1 MARFGRPVR
10 SAASSSGSAHRCVTP
25 KQRLTPPV
33 PALDPIKRERGWLF
47 AGIWLGL
54 TLLHVSPA
62 GAQPTDALR
71 TPTDPPSDAQPAAVP
86 SLPVRQPPANYV
98 GDLSCSSTSCHGS
111 PVARPSEGRRS
122 EGAAR
127 IWLGETT
134 PILASQRAIA
144 GADRRREHPGDP
156 HAHAWRRLIDVKY
169 QTMLRAASGREDRAV
184 DPAVAARC
192 AACHDPLG
200 LARQTSLQTAPED
213 PNFSRHG
220 IGCETCH
227 GPASQWLH
235 LHYQHGIDRAT
246 LRSAGMIDTKDV
258 LVRARLCSTCHI
270 GSPQHDLDHD
280 LMAVGHPPLQFEL
293 TAYHAAIRNPHWDD
307 AGRRR
312 EQPTYEAQLW
322 TAGRLAAAEASL
334 HLLAHRAQK
343 ATLLKDKS
351 LNNTRENI
359 LATAWPPWAEH
370 NCLACHQSLRPVWG
384 FATVGSPRP
393 RQPGTLRQGVPLQ
406 SWNRALVPELL
417 ARLASRDPSAASR
430 FVTAYTELVYVMEA
444 DWIPD
449 PAEVARRAAASQEA
463 FAAAMAAIA
472 PEDSWGSAQAP
483 CVTAEDLLAVVEQV
497 FAARAGNP
505 RQTDGSTT
513 RDNHQSASRPQT
525 DWEQAC
531 HVLLAL
537 AAARQALLDAAAA
550 GEPIGAAPEGWAAGR
565 LSIPEEVQ
573 RAEALHRAAKI
584 LRMGPQ
590 PGWSALL
597 VGPEELA
604 ADRALILGRRD
615 EVEVW
620 SQLAAL
626 HRALLAA
633 TRQVPASSHSQEVR
647 P

>member
-1 MARFGRPVR
+1 MRG
-10 SAASSSGSAHRCVTP
+10 P
-25 KQRLTPPV
+25 KQRLTLPV
-33 PALDPIKRERGWLF
+33 PALDRIRREHAWFL

-54 TLLHVSPA
+54 TLLHVRPA
-62 GAQPTDALR
+62 AAQPTDASPA
-71 TPTDPPSDAQPAAVP
+71 PTGPASDARAAAA
-86 SLPVRQPPANYV
+86 SRLATRQPQANYV
-98 GDLSCSSTSCHGS
+98 GDLSCSSASCHGS

-134 PILASQRAIA
+134 PILASHRASA
-144 GADRRREHPGDP
+144 DADRTLDRPGDP
-156 HAHAWRRLIDVKY
+156 HAHAWRRLMDVKY
-169 QTMLRAASGREDRAV
+169 QTMLRAASGREDGAV

-200 LARQTSLQTAPED
+200 LARQTSLQTAPKD

-280 LMAVGHPPLQFEL
+280 LMAVGHPPLRFEL
-293 TAYHAAIRNPHWDD
+293 AAYHAAIRNPHWDD
-307 AGRRR
+307 TGRRR
-312 EQPTYEAQLW
+312 EQPTYEAHLW

-343 ATLLKDKS
+343 AAPNQEKK
-351 LNNTRENI
+351 RENNI
-359 LATAWPPWAEH
+359 KKNIVDTPWPAWAEH
-370 NCLACHQSLRPVWG
+370 NCLACHQSLRPVLG
-384 FATVGSPRP
+384 VATVGSPRP
-393 RQPGTLRQGVPLQ
+393 RQPGTLRKGVPLQ
-406 SWNRALVPELL
+406 SWNRALVPELVTRV
-417 ARLASRDPSAASR
+417 AFRDPSAASR
-430 FVTAYTELVYVMEA
+430 FVTAYAELVYVMEA
-444 DWIPD
+444 ECIPD
-449 PAEVARRAAASQEA
+449 PGEVVRRAAASQKA
-463 FAAAMAAIA
+463 LAAAMAAIA
-472 PEDSWGSAQAP
+472 PEGSWSSAEASR
-483 CVTAEDLLAVVEQV
+483 VTAEDLLAVVEQV
-497 FAARAGNP
+497 LSVHVGNLS
-505 RQTDGSTT
+505 RTDGSTT
-513 RDNHQSASRPQT
+513 SDDNPSASRPET

-537 AAARQALLDAAAA
+537 AAARQTLLDAAAA
-550 GEPIGAAPEGWAAGR
+550 GEPIGAGQDNRTASR
-565 LSIPEEVQ
+565 LSIPEETR
-573 RAEALHRAAKI
+573 RAEALRRAAKI

-590 PGWSALL
+590 PGWTAVF

-604 ADRALILGRRD
+604 ADRALIPGRHD

-633 TRQVPASSHSQEVR
+633 ARQVPAAPHSREVR